1 RQALNAYRE
10 AITQAPGYAV
20 AYVNLAASYEALG
33 QTDAALA
40 AYRQA
45 LQHDANLVALQAK
58 IDALGK
64 RVGRQRMATLPTF
77 IQQVLNGLMLGGGYA
92 LVAIGYTLI
101 FGVLNLLHLAHGE
114 VAMIGSYIGLT
125 LVLIAT
131 SQLGVLPLW
140 VVLIVAML
148 GAGVVGIVVELIAF
162 RPLGRRQLHITP
174 LITTIAVAFVLQEA
188 AVKLFGS
195 EQRSFPVAMFDELK
209 KFDLQLGAFRITY
222 VQMFIITASLA
233 LMVGLYFFVEKT
245 TMGRAMRACA
255 ENTQTARLLGVNVH
269 WITVWTFGI
278 ASALAGAAGVLIGLA
293 YNITPLMGGTLGLKG
308 LTIMV
313 FSGSGNIVGAMVA
326 ALILGMIETMSV
338 AYLVPAWKDGF
349 AFGILIVILLYRP
362 TGLFGSRLQIEAG
375 R

>member
-1 RQALNAYRE
+1 M
-10 AITQAPGYAV
+10 
-20 AYVNLAASYEALG
+20 
-33 QTDAALA
+33 AALA
-40 AYRQA
+40 
-45 LQHDANLVALQAK
+45 
-58 IDALGK
+58 
-64 RVGRQRMATLPTF
+64 TF
-77 IQQVLNGLMLGGGYA
+77 IQQVINGLMLGGGYA

-114 VAMIGSYIGLT
+114 VAMIGSYVGLT
-125 LVLIAT
+125 LVIIAM
-131 SQLGVLPLW
+131 SQVGVLPLW
-140 VVLIVAML
+140 V
-148 GAGVVGIVVELIAF
+148 GIIVELIAF

-195 EQRSFPVAMFDELK
+195 EQRSFPVAMFDGLK
-209 KFDLQLGAFRITY
+209 RYDLQLGAFRITY
-222 VQMFIITASLA
+222 VQMFIIAASLV
-233 LMVGLYFFVEKT
+233 LMVSLYFFVEKT

-269 WITVWTFGI
+269 WITIWTFGI

-293 YNITPLMGGTLGLKG
+293 YNITPLMGGSLGLKG
-308 LTIMV
+308 LTIML
-313 FSGSGNIVGAMVA
+313 FGGSGNIVGAMVA

-338 AYLVPAWKDGF
+338 AYLVPAWKVGF
-349 AFGILIVILLYRP
+349 AFGILILILLYKP